1 MPRGAVV
8 LVVAHPSA
16 GHTPGPGQSRPLSL
30 DEWVCLSARAQG
42 GPGKER
48 DTGSHAP
55 SPLPTRPEAGNRG
68 RQGKCGQDTGL
79 S

>member
-8 LVVAHPSA
+8 SGVAHPSA
-16 GHTPGPGQSRPLSL
+16 GHAPGQSRPLSL

-48 DTGSHAP
+48 DTGSHAA

-68 RQGKCGQDTGL
+68 RQGKGGGDLGL